1 MERVDPS
8 RQFLPLAVQNNQ
20 NNGTTNV
27 KGRVTDFITELDTAI
42 SECVD
47 PAGVAI
53 YWRWYYTNDAR
64 YVDDYDYSTPAKI
77 GATGPYSKN
86 WTSFDQTYNTV
97 PDRSTVEWKSGKK
110 RRKQTA
116 WCTKFRQHVQSY
128 LR

>member
-1 MERVDPS
+1 M
-8 RQFLPLAVQNNQ
+8 
-20 NNGTTNV
+20 G
-27 KGRVTDFITELDTAI
+27 GTAI

-64 YVDDYDYSTPAKI
+64 YVDDYDYSTPEKI
-77 GATGPYSKN
+77 GATGSYSKN

-97 PDRSTVEWKSGKK
+97 PDRSTVEWRSGKK
-110 RRKQTA
+110 RQQQTA

-128 LR
+128 LREEEEDNDTDTPPTDDDPDTKK